1 MPGRWAESRRW
12 REGILGSSNVGR
24 LGVGVIGLGRL
35 WEARHK
41 PALKRLGDILKIVA
55 VYDQVQRRSEIEASH
70 LGCRAAEGLR
80 ELIDDPQV
88 DVIHLLSAQWFGLFP
103 IELAC
108 LAKKPVYCGIPLSGD
123 LEALIPVTRQ
133 VLDSGIPFMPEFARR
148 FYPATLRLREILATR
163 LGKPRLIVGHS
174 RFFSF
179 NRYGEPG
186 PATQIAPAPLLIDPG
201 GYLLDWCSF
210 LFQAELIS
218 LEGNSTRILPE
229 PEGESARTD
238 AGPDFESF
246 TARFEGGGVAQISY
260 GRYHRANWGEAS
272 KFLPTPGFQVF
283 TEKGAAWL
291 ELPERIQWSDSE
303 GNHEERIPL
312 EPTVGEVLNRQ
323 FHQLAIGAPSFA
335 PTVEDA
341 LANAWRVAELR
352 QSQAEGRT
360 IRCASGG

>member
-1 MPGRWAESRRW
+1 M
-12 REGILGSSNVGR
+12 
-24 LGVGVIGLGRL
+24 IGLGRL

-41 PALKRLGDILKIVA
+41 PALNRLRDTLKIVA
-55 VYDQVQRRSEIEASH
+55 VYDQVRRRSEVEASQ
-70 LGCRAAEGLR
+70 LGCLAAEGLR
-80 ELIDDPQV
+80 ELIDHPAV

-108 LAKKPVYCGIPLSGD
+108 LAKKAVYCGVPLSGD
-123 LEALIPVTRQ
+123 LAALTPIAQQ
-133 VLDSGIPFMPEFARR
+133 VIASGIPFMPEFARR
-148 FYPATLRLREILATR
+148 FYPATLRLRELLAAQ

-174 RFFSF
+174 RFLGF

-201 GYLLDWCSF
+201 AYLLDWCSF
-210 LFQAELIS
+210 LFQAELLAIQGTS
-218 LEGNSTRILPE
+218 SRILPE
-229 PEGESARTD
+229 TQENPTLGD

-246 TARFEGGGVAQISY
+246 SAEFAGGGKAQISY
-260 GRYHRANWGEAS
+260 GRYHRANWGDAS

-283 TEKGAAWL
+283 TEHGVAWL
-291 ELPERIQWSDSE
+291 ELPDRIQWSDAE
-303 GNHEERIPL
+303 GNHEERLPL

-323 FHQLAIGAPSFA
+323 FHRLVEGEKTLA

-341 LANAWRVAELR
+341 LVIAKRVAEIR

-360 IRCASGG
+360 IRCSGSG